1 MRQGVKRGKK
11 ERRKSEN
18 SKMNEEREGEMNGVL
33 GMSIATTYVRE
44 RYTIVIK

>member
-18 SKMNEEREGEMNGVL
+18 SKMNEEREGDKSGGV
-33 GMSIATTYVRE
+33 GMVVLVIA
-44 RYTIVIK
+44 K